1 MDHPA
6 QARAAAPTSG
16 SAPAASARP
25 AAAPATTRHVLA
37 LDLKDDPALIKEYEA
52 HHRAVWPEVL
62 AHLERQGVVGM
73 TIHRLGTR
81 MVMVM
86 DTDDAR
92 FDAAR
97 MAEATATEPLLQR
110 WEALMWRFQAPTP
123 WTPAGQKWVDMGEI
137 FRWSPA

>member
-1 MDHPA
+1 MPD
-6 QARAAAPTSG
+6 AADSTSSEH
-16 SAPAASARP
+16 SAPR
-25 AAAPATTRHVLA
+25 ATTRHLLA
-37 LDLKDDPALIKEYEA
+37 LDLKGDPALIAEYEA

-62 AHLERQGVVGM
+62 AHLQRQGVLSM

-86 DTDDAR
+86 ETDDAR

-97 MAEATATEPLLQR
+97 MAHATATEPVLQR

-123 WTPAGQKWVDMGEI
+123 WTPAGEKWVGMEEI
-137 FRWSPA
+137 FRFEAGPDPEG